1 MNLPADASFVAA
13 GRDKVISWSCGGTCQ
28 LDITDLTTGTDAAV
42 ELPRTWVP
50 PSETYPPPSA
60 SFDPSGQQLAFPLNC
75 VDAAGTTT
83 AENLFVADTATGTL
97 RVVPGRP
104 LTVASSPTTKPV
116 QLAGSWDRQGRLW
129 VLAMS
134 PDNGYYQLGF
144 WTGAGPLR
152 TFAPAQGSPM
162 TLSAPG
168 SG

>member
-1 MNLPADASFVAA
+1 
-13 GRDKVISWSCGGTCQ
+13 
-28 LDITDLTTGTDAAV
+28 
-42 ELPRTWVP
+42 
-50 PSETYPPPSA
+50 
-60 SFDPSGQQLAFPLNC
+60 
-75 VDAAGTTT
+75 
-83 AENLFVADTATGTL
+83 
-97 RVVPGRP
+97 